1 MGTFDQHRTVV
12 GLPKKKTGKGKRMR
26 TFTDENELL

>member
-1 MGTFDQHRTVV
+1 MGFLLEHRDIV
-12 GLPKKKTGKGKRMR
+12 GLPGKKKGKGKRMR